1 MLCRRKKNSSA
12 APLTPLA
19 RPIVK
24 PRKARKAPKGL
35 PTYVEN
41 HIITIFVVVAA
52 VAIVV
57 QMGILLA
64 LYLALRRTSER
75 MEGIAGR
82 LEQQAT
88 PVLATAAAILDDAKP
103 KIAEITTNLAETSA
117 SVRSHVTEAG
127 HANSEIMER
136 ARLQAARLDEFVIS
150 AAQKVE
156 ATSELLQHKV
166 LSPMRRVRA
175 VVTALNAGLSFFK
188 STRSPRRNSSG
199 EVEDEEMFI

>member
-1 MLCRRKKNSSA
+1 MD
-12 APLTPLA
+12 
-19 RPIVK
+19 
-24 PRKARKAPKGL
+24 
-35 PTYVEN
+35 N
-41 HIITIFVVVAA
+41 HIITVFVVVAA

-57 QMGILLA
+57 QMVILFA
-64 LYLALRRTSER
+64 LYKALRQTSDR

-117 SVRSHVTEAG
+117 SVRSHVTEVG
-127 HANSEIMER
+127 HATSEIVER
-136 ARLQAARLDEFVIS
+136 ARLQAARIDEFVIS

-188 STRSPRRNSSG
+188 STRPPRKNSSG

>member
-1 MLCRRKKNSSA
+1 MD
-12 APLTPLA
+12 
-19 RPIVK
+19 
-24 PRKARKAPKGL
+24 
-35 PTYVEN
+35 N
-41 HIITIFVVVAA
+41 HIITVFVVVAA

-57 QMGILLA
+57 QLVILFA
-64 LYLALRRTSER
+64 LYKALRQTSDR

-117 SVRSHVTEAG
+117 SVRSHVDEVG
-127 HANSEIMER
+127 HATSEIMER
-136 ARLQAARLDEFVIS
+136 ARLQAARLDEFMIS

-188 STRSPRRNSSG
+188 STRPPRRNSSG

>member
-1 MLCRRKKNSSA
+1 
-12 APLTPLA
+12 
-19 RPIVK
+19 VD
-24 PRKARKAPKGL
+24 
-35 PTYVEN
+35 N
-41 HIITIFVVVAA
+41 HIITVFVVVAA
-52 VAIVV
+52 VAIVL
-57 QMGILLA
+57 QMVILFA
-64 LYLALRRTSER
+64 LYKALRQTSDR

-117 SVRSHVTEAG
+117 SVRSHVSEVG
-127 HANSEIMER
+127 HATSEIMER

-188 STRSPRRNSSG
+188 STRSPRRNSSD

>member
-1 MLCRRKKNSSA
+1 MD
-12 APLTPLA
+12 
-19 RPIVK
+19 
-24 PRKARKAPKGL
+24 
-35 PTYVEN
+35 N
-41 HIITIFVVVAA
+41 HIITVFVVVAA

-103 KIAEITTNLAETSA
+103 KIADITTNLAETSA
-117 SVRSHVTEAG
+117 SMRTHVGQLG
-127 HANSEIMER
+127 HAATEIAER
-136 ARLQAARLDEFVIS
+136 ARMQAARLDEFVIN
-150 AAQKVE
+150 AGNKVG
-156 ATSELLQHKV
+156 ATTELLQDKV
-166 LSPMRRVRA
+166 FAPMRRVRSI
-175 VVTALNAGLSFFK
+175 VTALNAGLSFFK
-188 STRSPRRNSSG
+188 SNRPPKRRNTSG